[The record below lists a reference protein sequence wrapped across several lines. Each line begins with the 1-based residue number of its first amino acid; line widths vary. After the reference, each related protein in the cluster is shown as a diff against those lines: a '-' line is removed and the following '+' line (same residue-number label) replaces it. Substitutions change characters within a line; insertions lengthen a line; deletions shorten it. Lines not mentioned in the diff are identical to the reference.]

1 MSVDFYARGREL
13 GAWAYIP
20 DKPLEGRPGGPL
32 ENLSFSVKDLFE
44 VKGWPLTASSRAPLP
59 PVEPSELV
67 KTLLE
72 RGASCLG
79 KTHLHEIA
87 FGILGW
93 NPITGQAKNPLD
105 PSRISGG
112 SSSGA
117 AISVAL
123 GECDFALGTDTGGSI
138 RTPAALCGV
147 AGYKPTHGHY
157 SSVGVLHLSPTCD
170 HAGTL
175 ARDVQT
181 LIRVDEALFER
192 PIPKSSLVG
201 LKIGFWN
208 VPHWTTPEVWAA
220 FSRITQA
227 LGALPF
233 DFPGEHRPEVM
244 ETYSSIVQYEAAKVH
259 RATLEGENPGF
270 GAPTL
275 ELLRRGQGIPQNHY
289 HQAMRE
295 RESLKATLEAFF
307 TRFDVI
313 LAPTVPAV
321 APRIGQEVLELSGG
335 STALRPAFLRLT
347 TPFSL
352 LGVPVVSLPLKI
364 GTLSAGVQ
372 LVGRSGDDSR
382 VLSLALEL
390 ESLIFKTFK
399 ESPS

>member
-1 MSVDFYARGREL
+1 M
-13 GAWAYIP
+13 GAWAHIP
-20 DKPLEGRPGGPL
+20 DRPLEGRKGGPL
-32 ENLSFSVKDLFE
+32 EGLTFSVKDLFE
-44 VKGWPLTASSRAPLP
+44 VQNWPTAASTHAQLP
-59 PVEPSELV
+59 ALEPSELV

-72 RGASCLG
+72 RGATCVG

-93 NPITGQAKNPLD
+93 NPLTGQAKNPLGVE
-105 PSRISGG
+105 RISGG

-138 RTPAALCGV
+138 RTPAVLCGV
-147 AGYKPTHGHY
+147 VGFKPTWGRY
-157 SSVGVLHLSPTCD
+157 SSVGVLPLSSTCD

-175 ARDVQT
+175 ARDVGT

-192 PIPKSSLVG
+192 PVEKSSLEN

-208 VPHWTTPEVWAA
+208 VPSWTTLEVWTA
-220 FSRITQA
+220 FSSLTDA
-227 LGALPF
+227 LGAAPF
-233 DFPGEHRPEVM
+233 DFPEVLD
-244 ETYSSIVQYEAAKVH
+244 TYSSIVQYEAAQVH
-259 RATLEGENPGF
+259 RVALERENPGF
-270 GAPTL
+270 GVPTL
-275 ELLRRGQGIPQNHY
+275 ELLRRGQGIPQSRY
-289 HQAMRE
+289 LEAMSE
-295 RESLKATLEAFF
+295 RESLKAVLEALF

-321 APRIGQEVLELSGG
+321 APRIGQEMLELLGG
-335 STALRPAFLRLT
+335 PTPLRPAFLRLT
-347 TPFSL
+347 APFSL

-372 LVGRSGDDSR
+372 LVGRSGDDSK

-390 ESLIFKTFK
+390 ETLISKTFK
-399 ESPS
+399 EFPL